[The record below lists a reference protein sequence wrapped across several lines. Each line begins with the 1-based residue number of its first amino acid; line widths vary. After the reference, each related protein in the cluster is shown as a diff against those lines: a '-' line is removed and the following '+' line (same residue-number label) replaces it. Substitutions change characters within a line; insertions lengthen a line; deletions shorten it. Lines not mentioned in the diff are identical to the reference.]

1 MKSNESKS
9 NESKS
14 NVLDLESTE
23 KEIQNTQIQYE
34 EAYKNYIHLLNSPK
48 VSKEYIQLKGRTYW
62 GVKGLNQTAVTNVD
76 NCQALCSSNPLCTGA
91 TFVANKNFCFVRG
104 GEGDLMAGSDT
115 SVAIVTQLQNATL
128 QLKALNDKLL
138 YLNQQLNMLINK
150 SQPDYHKGIMDTN
163 NKGIKLHNNYNEL
176 LEQQKEINALL
187 NQYQSVNAEYKD
199 SSLLVNQESF
209 IYRFF
214 YVLVVLI
221 IFIGIIILFNL
232 GSGGFNIVLILLITS
247 FIFYLL

>member
-1 MKSNESKS
+1 MIFGHDFNQIVKEGNISNS
-9 NESKS
+9 
-14 NVLDLESTE
+14 
-23 KEIQNTQIQYE
+23 IRHI
-34 EAYKNYIHLLNSPK
+34 
-48 VSKEYIQLKGRTYW
+48 
-62 GVKGLNQTAVTNVD
+62 
-76 NCQALCSSNPLCTGA
+76 
-91 TFVANKNFCFVRG
+91 TFN
-104 GEGDLMAGSDT
+104 
-115 SVAIVTQLQNATL
+115 
-128 QLKALNDKLL
+128 
-138 YLNQQLNMLINK
+138 
-150 SQPDYHKGIMDTN
+150 
-163 NKGIKLHNNYNEL
+163 NNYNEL

-247 FIFYLL
+247 FIFYLFRMLTIAAVIAFITVLYLLLR

>member
-1 MKSNESKS
+1 
-9 NESKS
+9 
-14 NVLDLESTE
+14 
-23 KEIQNTQIQYE
+23 
-34 EAYKNYIHLLNSPK
+34 
-48 VSKEYIQLKGRTYW
+48 
-62 GVKGLNQTAVTNVD
+62 
-76 NCQALCSSNPLCTGA
+76 
-91 TFVANKNFCFVRG
+91 
-104 GEGDLMAGSDT
+104 MAGSDT

-247 FIFYLL
+247 FIFYLFRMLTIAAVIAFITVLYLLLR